1 MLKVNKNDKV
11 SSKTVVKNNK
21 EKFKYNEFSSREIE
35 EELKRIKYKDK
46 YVVILKSTVYFL
58 IIIVAFAVLIATLIL
73 PVLQVSGTSMAPTY
87 NSGDILVSFKTSKL
101 NYGDVIAFYHGNKIL
116 IKRVIASAGSW
127 VTIDDD
133 GNVYVDGEKLN
144 EEYVENKKMGNSDI
158 KYPYQVKDGQWFVL
172 SDNRDDLIDSRNSEV
187 GCVSSNDLIG
197 KVLFKIYP
205 IN

>member
-116 IKRVIASAGSW
+116 IKRVIAGAGSW

-133 GNVYVDGEKLN
+133 GNVYVDGEK
-144 EEYVENKKMGNSDI
+144 
-158 KYPYQVKDGQWFVL
+158 
-172 SDNRDDLIDSRNSEV
+172 
-187 GCVSSNDLIG
+187 
-197 KVLFKIYP
+197 
-205 IN
+205 